1 MATLKNEG
9 SKWKD
14 VPIFVVSN
22 TASADK
28 VQSYLQL
35 GVNKYYT
42 KADYRLDD
50 IIKDI
55 KTFLK
60 I

>member
-1 MATLKNEG
+1 
-9 SKWKD
+9 